1 MQIFEEIGDR
11 SGAAWSLNQQGDIAR
26 EQGDLAA
33 ARGIYQRAL
42 SCFRGASDHWGSAR
56 SLADLGSIACEQ
68 GDFSAAHEAYRK
80 SLEMFATLEHRRG
93 IARVLEGL
101 ACVALG
107 NGDAE
112 RALSVAAAAGRLR
125 QLISAPLPPA
135 DKLKLDEKLRGAW
148 ESVTELQGKRA
159 WAEGE
164 AMALDVAIRYA
175 FDTRRAV
182 T

>member
-1 MQIFEEIGDR
+1 
-11 SGAAWSLNQQGDIAR
+11 
-26 EQGDLAA
+26 
-33 ARGIYQRAL
+33 
-42 SCFRGASDHWGSAR
+42 
-56 SLADLGSIACEQ
+56 
-68 GDFSAAHEAYRK
+68 
-80 SLEMFATLEHRRG
+80 MFAALEHRRG

-135 DKLKLDEKLRGAW
+135 DKLKLDQKLRGAW

-175 FDTRRAV
+175 FDNRRAV